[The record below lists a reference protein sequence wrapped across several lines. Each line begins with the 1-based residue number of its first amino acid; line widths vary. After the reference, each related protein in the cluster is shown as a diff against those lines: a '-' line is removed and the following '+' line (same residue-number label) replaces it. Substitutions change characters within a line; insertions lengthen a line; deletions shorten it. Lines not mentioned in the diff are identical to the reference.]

1 MPHLIKHN
9 PVLLNE
15 AVNALNIKDNGIYID
30 CTFGSGGHARMILN
44 RLSSEGQLYAI
55 DRDPQAI
62 EASKC
67 INDNDPRLTIIHGCF
82 SRISSYMEERQL
94 IGRIDG
100 ILLDLGLS
108 SGQINNADRGFSFWN
123 DGPLDMRMDPTQSLS
138 AAAWLFNATEH
149 DITVVLKN
157 YGEERFA
164 RRIARAIIKRRN
176 NCPITRTKELVE
188 VITSLCPKKFIKKHP
203 ARRSFQ
209 AIRIFINNELT
220 ELRKGLEGSL
230 KCLRSSGRLS
240 VISFHSLEDRLVKS
254 FIRHQSRCC
263 FVSDT
268 NGYLINEHRNSGIFI
283 GAGGGLLKAI
293 GKIKPSRMEIA
304 MNHRARSAILRTAE
318 RTEHVIPS

>member
-1 MPHLIKHN
+1 MPNWIKHN

-44 RLSSEGQLYAI
+44 RLSSAGKLYAI

-62 EASKC
+62 EASKGM
-67 INDNDPRLTIIHGCF
+67 NDQRLTIIHGCF
-82 SRISSYMEERQL
+82 SRISSYMEKRQL

-108 SGQINNADRGFSFWN
+108 SEQINNVERGFSFWN

-176 NCPITRTKELVE
+176 NSPITRTKELVE
-188 VITSLCPKKFIKKHP
+188 VITSLSHKKFIKKHP

-230 KCLRSSGRLS
+230 KCLRSSGRLC
-240 VISFHSLEDRLVKS
+240 VISFHSLEDRLVKF
-254 FIRHQSRCC
+254 FIRNHSTCC
-263 FVSDT
+263 LVSD
-268 NGYLINEHRNSGIFI
+268 NNSSGYLINENRNSGILI
-283 GAGGGLLKAI
+283 CSDGYLLKAV

-304 MNHRARSAILRTAE
+304 MNHRARSAILRSAE
-318 RTEHVIPS
+318 KLRM

>member
-1 MPHLIKHN
+1 MHNGIKHN
-9 PVLLNE
+9 PVLLDE
-15 AVNALNIKDNGIYID
+15 AVNALNIQHNGIYID

-44 RLSSEGQLYAI
+44 RLSSAGQLYAI

-62 EASKC
+62 EAAKC
-67 INDNDPRLTIIHGCF
+67 INDPRLTIIHGCF

-108 SGQINNADRGFSFWN
+108 SVQINNAERGFSFWH
-123 DGPLDMRMDPTQSLS
+123 DGPLDMRMDPKQSLS
-138 AAAWLFNATEH
+138 AADWLFNATEH

-164 RRIARAIIKRRN
+164 RRIARALIKQRN
-176 NCPITRTKELVE
+176 NSPITRTKELVE

-209 AIRIFINNELT
+209 AIRIFINNELP
-220 ELRKGLEGSL
+220 ELRKVLQGAL

-254 FIRHQSRCC
+254 FIRHQSRCS

-268 NGYLINEHRNSGIFI
+268 NRYGYLINEDLNSGIFI
-283 GAGGGLLKAI
+283 GSAGGLLKAV
-293 GKIKPSRMEIA
+293 GKIKPSKMEIA
-304 MNHRARSAILRTAE
+304 LNHRARSAILRSAE
-318 RTEHVIPS
+318 RTERVIN

>member
-1 MPHLIKHN
+1 MHKWIKHN

-15 AVNALNIKDNGIYID
+15 AVNSLNIKHNGIYID

-44 RLSSEGQLYAI
+44 RLSSEGHLYAI

-67 INDNDPRLTIIHGCF
+67 INDPRFSIIHGCF
-82 SRISSYMEERQL
+82 SRISSYMEEKQL
-94 IGRIDG
+94 IGGIDG

-108 SGQINNADRGFSFWN
+108 SEQINNADRGFSFWN
-123 DGPLDMRMDPTQSLS
+123 DGPLDMRMDSTQNLS
-138 AAAWLFNATEH
+138 AAEWLFNATEN
-149 DITVVLKN
+149 DITLVLKN

-164 RRIARAIIKRRN
+164 RRIARALIKRRN
-176 NCPITRTKELVE
+176 NSPITRTKELVE

-209 AIRIFINNELT
+209 AIRIFINNELI

-254 FIRHQSRCC
+254 FIRNQSRCC
-263 FVSDT
+263 FGSDT
-268 NGYLINEHRNSGIFI
+268 NPAGYLITADRNPGIFI
-283 GAGGGLLKAI
+283 GFGGGLLKAV

-304 MNHRARSAILRTAE
+304 LNHRSRSAILRSAE
-318 RTEHVIPS
+318 RTEHVIN